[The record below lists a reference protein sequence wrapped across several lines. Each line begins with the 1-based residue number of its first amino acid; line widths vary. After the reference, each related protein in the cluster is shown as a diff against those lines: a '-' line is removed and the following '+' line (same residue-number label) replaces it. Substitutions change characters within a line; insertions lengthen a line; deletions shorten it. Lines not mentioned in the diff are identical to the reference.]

1 MEFKFTKQ
9 EEDFKAEVE
18 HFLTTELPADRNQ
31 PRFQTKAGRKRLA
44 DYCLAQRIW
53 R

>member
-18 HFLTTELPADRNQ
+18 HFLTTELPADW
-31 PRFQTKAGRKRLA
+31 PETSMH
-44 DYCLAQRIW
+44 
-53 R
+53 